1 MNLKGAWWTMKQFK
15 LTIPTEIK
23 EWLADQAERNL
34 RSQSA
39 EIILALRE
47 KMEREAG
54 GRGEKVLNA

>member
-1 MNLKGAWWTMKQFK
+1 MKQFK

-54 GRGEKVLNA
+54 GRREKALSA

>member
-1 MNLKGAWWTMKQFK
+1 MKQFK
-15 LTIPTEIK
+15 LIIPTEIK

-47 KMEREAG
+47 RMEREED
-54 GRGEKVLNA
+54 GRREKAVSA

>member
-1 MNLKGAWWTMKQFK
+1 MKQFK

-47 KMEREAG
+47 KMEREADG
-54 GRGEKVLNA
+54 HREKVLNA